1 VTRVL
6 GLDLSLTATGIAWSG
21 GRTETIT
28 TTPKATL
35 PRRLRTIR
43 DTLAAGL
50 DDDLAQRAGYPTVAV
65 VEDLP
70 FTRNNAAGQ
79 LGTVHGIVRVLLD
92 DLLLVGDLAAV
103 VLVVPGSLK
112 RYATGNGNANK
123 AQMLAEAIRR
133 LDYQGSDDNQ
143 VDALWL
149 RQLGLAHYAP
159 GTEIPVP
166 AKHRDALRGV
176 EWVELAEVARA

>member
-1 VTRVL
+1 MTRVV
-6 GLDLSLTATGIAWSG
+6 GLDLSLTATGAAWSDG
-21 GRTETIT
+21 TTETIT
-28 TTPKATL
+28 TSPKQTL

-43 DTLAAGL
+43 DTLASGL
-50 DDDLAQRAGYPTVAV
+50 DSHLGHDTVVV

-79 LGTVHGIVRVLLD
+79 LGMVHGIVRVLLD
-92 DLLLVGDLAAV
+92 DLLLVGDLAAI

-112 RYATGNGNANK
+112 RYACGNGNANK

-133 LDYQGSDDNQ
+133 LDYQGADDNQ

-149 RQLGLAHYAP
+149 REMGLAHYAP
-159 GTEIPVP
+159 DAAIPVP
-166 AKHRDALRGV
+166 AKHKDALRGV
-176 EWVELAEVARA
+176 EWPELLEVPA